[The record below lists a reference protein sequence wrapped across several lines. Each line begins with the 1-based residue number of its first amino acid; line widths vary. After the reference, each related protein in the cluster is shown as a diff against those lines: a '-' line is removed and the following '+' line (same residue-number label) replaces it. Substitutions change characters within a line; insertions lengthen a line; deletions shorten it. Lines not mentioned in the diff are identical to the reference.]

1 MYGAY
6 FVLVF
11 LLILVA
17 YAGWE
22 ETMRLIAFA
31 ELQVK
36 YAYVRVRMYQM
47 KKRLKRQLVRDT
59 TDFERFLKEYQNE
72 RDV

>member
-47 KKRLKRQLVRDT
+47 KKRLERELNLPAKDWRD
-59 TDFERFLKEYQNE
+59 F
-72 RDV
+72 DV

>member
-1 MYGAY
+1 MYVFY
-6 FVLVF
+6 ILVAF

-22 ETMRLIAFA
+22 ETMRLVNFA

-36 YAYVRVRMYQM
+36 YAYVKVRMYHM
-47 KKRLKRQLVRDT
+47 KRKLERELNLPPKNWS
-59 TDFERFLKEYQNE
+59 DF
-72 RDV
+72 DV

>member
-1 MYGAY
+1 MYVFY
-6 FVLVF
+6 VLVAF

-36 YAYVRVRMYQM
+36 YAYVKIRMNRM
-47 KKRLKRQLVRDT
+47 KKRLEKDLGIPAKDWRD
-59 TDFERFLKEYQNE
+59 F
-72 RDV
+72 DV

>member
-1 MYGAY
+1 MYVFY
-6 FVLVF
+6 VLVAF

-36 YAYVRVRMYQM
+36 YAYVKVRMYRM
-47 KKRLKRQLVRDT
+47 KRKLERELNLPAKDWS
-59 TDFERFLKEYQNE
+59 DF
-72 RDV
+72 DV